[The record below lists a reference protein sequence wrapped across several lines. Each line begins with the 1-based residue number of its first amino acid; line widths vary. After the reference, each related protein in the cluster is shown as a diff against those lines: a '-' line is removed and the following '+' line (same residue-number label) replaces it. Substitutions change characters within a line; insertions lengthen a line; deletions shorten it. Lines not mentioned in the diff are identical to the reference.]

1 MRQHF
6 DFDLRVEM
14 FEKGSGNGKP
24 SDNDGIAAVH
34 DARKAHIGRDDA
46 FGCYIAAG
54 RAKVLG
60 KSGANE
66 SFKIKA
72 GSTEMSGSRSRR
84 LAFTYTGPDGR
95 EYRRAAS
102 VSIGKWAEYEEG
114 SAIALICLPDDPGVS
129 APAWLVDLAREALA
143 KKGRL

>member
-1 MRQHF
+1 MSW
-6 DFDLRVEM
+6 LIPILLM
-14 FEKGSGNGKP
+14 
-24 SDNDGIAAVH
+24 IAAFVCFGVWRGRQFGEL
-34 DARKAHIGRDDA
+34 ARRGVPVTGRVVRK
-46 FGCYIAAG
+46 F
-54 RAKVLG
+54 R
-60 KSGANE
+60 
-66 SFKIKA
+66 A
-72 GSTEMSGSRSRR
+72 GSAEMAGSRSRR

-129 APAWLVDLAREALA
+129 APAWLVELAREALA